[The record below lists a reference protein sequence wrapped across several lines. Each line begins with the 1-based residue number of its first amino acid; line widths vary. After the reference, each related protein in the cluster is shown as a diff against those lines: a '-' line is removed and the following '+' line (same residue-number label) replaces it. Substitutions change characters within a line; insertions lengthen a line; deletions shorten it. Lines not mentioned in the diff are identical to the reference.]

1 MENLNEEEKV
11 LQKIGKK
18 ISKEKN
24 DNIIYTSFLETEK
37 YILEEVQ
44 VTTHTTYTTYTTDIQ
59 FLSYT
64 KKSGSTELLHVYQE
78 GEKEFRPIIDK
89 LLDNKVILLPSGI
102 EEYTD
107 NKTLIEDISKF
118 LYTYFEVS
126 PFFEK
131 FLPYLVLFYWVY
143 ERFPFVPYIH
153 FVGLTGTG
161 KTTAEEVLGSICYK
175 PIDASGSITMS
186 PIFRTAS
193 LWKGTLLL
201 DEFEPDGESYKEML
215 AFLKSGVSNKAVLR
229 TEGENKREVMAYMIK
244 CPKIFT
250 SENPI
255 NNAGLQSRTIMIQME
270 KNKKRIPL
278 YRLGSFLS
286 DAQKLRNK
294 LLLWRF
300 RNLNNINLNEIEF
313 GYKELENFD
322 RRVQQVITPIYYLSD
337 ESTRLEIVKFAKV
350 QEEETQKERLESLD
364 GQVFQIIVDNYPTQS
379 TLKQITEVINR
390 ERNKS
395 RLITERKIGS
405 IVRKILGF
413 EIQRLGDENVS
424 TIILDNKEDRL
435 KELCLYFGIPV
446 ERVVSVVSVGY
457 TISEPSEAQNDTTH
471 KIVDWNDTTL

>member
-446 ERVVSVVSVGY
+446 ERVVSVVSVGDNN
-457 TISEPSEAQNDTTH
+457 SEPKEAKNDTTH
-471 KIVDWNDTTL
+471 TNVEWEDT